1 MNCIL
6 VHVKSLKEILMTSV
20 NSISS
25 FQRTG
30 NPNTDAQTYA
40 TKNGISLEAAKT
52 KLQAQFG
59 APTKPT
65 SIFDNSS
72 KTSTA
77 SDSTSTNKTDKNG
90 EKMLDGLVAKKL
102 NVQPTRGLARENGVT
117 SVEDLSKLKST
128 STTGNSLDISA

>member
-1 MNCIL
+1 
-6 VHVKSLKEILMTSV
+6 MTSV

-40 TKNGISLEAAKT
+40 TKNGISLEAAKA

-72 KTSTA
+72 KKSTA
-77 SDSTSTNKTDKNG
+77 SDSSSKSDKSG
-90 EKMLDGLVAKKL
+90 EKILDALVSIKL
-102 NVQPTRGLARENGVT
+102 NVQPKQGLAKENGVT
-117 SVEDLSKLKST
+117 SIEDLSKLKSDA
-128 STTGNSLDISA
+128 TTGKSLNISA